1 MKDNG
6 SLNSVLRTARAS
18 GHSVNSPDGCPDLSL
33 VADGNLMAWA
43 VGQCRVHEE
52 T

>member
-18 GHSVNSPDGCPDLSL
+18 GHSVNSPDLSL